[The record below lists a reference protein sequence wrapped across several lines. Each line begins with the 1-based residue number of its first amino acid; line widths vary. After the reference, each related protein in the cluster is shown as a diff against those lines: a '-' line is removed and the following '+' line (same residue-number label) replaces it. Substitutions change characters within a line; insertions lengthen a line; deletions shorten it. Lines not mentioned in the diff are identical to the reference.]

1 VSTAPRYTEV
11 ERAIRSVTGVA
22 EASVVQAPDSGRG
35 RLRIRLHPG
44 EDADRVSWSVAATL
58 RERFGIALDP
68 EEIRPS
74 VSAEAQDNGHDTAVD
89 GVAVEDAEAEPPP
102 PQPPTP
108 PEAAEEAGPGAA
120 AEAAD
125 TSAPA
130 DGSAA
135 PRADG
140 PAGHAAPS
148 DFGDAAGHAAP
159 SDLGDAAA
167 APDFS
172 DIRGLAG
179 PAPAPGELIEELGDA
194 APPPPGHL
202 AAPGSGE
209 ELAGSVGSARAVIR
223 DLRSRTESDGVMVTA
238 TLDYSGRLAEGRS
251 TGVPTTRGLL
261 RTIAEATM
269 MALGE
274 LTGQGLRAQVD
285 RVSLAGCDPTTVTVV
300 VTRLSPRGEELL
312 LGASIVRDDVEHA
325 VMRATL
331 DAMNRRVQPDLTA

>member
-1 VSTAPRYTEV
+1 VPTAPRYTEV
-11 ERAIRSVTGVA
+11 ERAIRSVPGVA
-22 EASVVQAPDSGRG
+22 EASVVQAADSGRG

-74 VSAEAQDNGHDTAVD
+74 VSAATRDNGHGTSLDESGTTAAGD
-89 GVAVEDAEAEPPP
+89 DAAP
-102 PQPPTP
+102 PQPPAASETP
-108 PEAAEEAGPGAA
+108 AAVPTDAGTGAP
-120 AEAAD
+120 D
-125 TSAPA
+125 PA
-130 DGSAA
+130 G
-135 PRADG
+135 RADG
-140 PAGHAAPS
+140 PAPADPS
-148 DFGDAAGHAAP
+148 GTSG
-159 SDLGDAAA
+159 
-167 APDFS
+167 
-172 DIRGLAG
+172 G
-179 PAPAPGELIEELGDA
+179 PADPLDRAEPADPWDVPAASPAGEGIVVEELADPT
-194 APPPPGHL
+194 PPPPAHIPASASG
-202 AAPGSGE
+202 AEASGQDGSGE
-209 ELAGSVGSARAVIR
+209 NGSGRAVIR
-223 DLRSRTESDGVMVTA
+223 DLRSRTEADGVMVTA

-274 LTGQGLRAQVD
+274 LTGQRLRAQID

-300 VTRLSPRGEELL
+300 VTQLSSRGEELL

-331 DAMNRRVQPDLTA
+331 DALNRRVQPDLSA